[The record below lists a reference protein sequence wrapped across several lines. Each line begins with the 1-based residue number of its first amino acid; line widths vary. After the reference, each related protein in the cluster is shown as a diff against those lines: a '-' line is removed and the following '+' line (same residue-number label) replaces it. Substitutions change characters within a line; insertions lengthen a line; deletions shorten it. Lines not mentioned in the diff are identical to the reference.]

1 MKIES
6 IVIENLYAAG
16 TECDMEQI
24 THHKVLPC
32 LSVVQADKGSY
43 DIGLNDGPMKNTGE
57 GGAFVAPAGAR
68 QCITHHNGDG
78 GQMKAHWV
86 YMDVMVNQF
95 YRLEELYEFPLLL
108 PNTAASEI
116 SEWIER
122 IRCAEEL
129 CERYA
134 AAYRLVG
141 LLLRCAVP
149 IREPEPNQVQ
159 LQQYVA
165 AHFRERITAG
175 ELAAVIHCSLPQLFR
190 YSRKFFGMSPAN
202 YVNAIRLQNAAR
214 LLESTGMQI
223 KEAAFS
229 SGFDD
234 VAYFSRLFRKTF
246 GASPS
251 QYRESL
257 RGRKGANGTDG

>member
-1 MKIES
+1 MEIES

-32 LSVVQADKGSY
+32 LSIAQADSGSY
-43 DIGLNDGPMKNTGE
+43 DIGLNDSPMQNTGE
-57 GGAFVAPAGAR
+57 GGAFVAPAGVR
-68 QCITHHNGDG
+68 QCITHHNGAG
-78 GQMKAHWV
+78 GQMRAHWV
-86 YMDVMVNQF
+86 YMDVMINRF
-95 YRLEELYEFPLLL
+95 YRLEELFDCPMLL
-108 PNTAASEI
+108 PKTEGANI
-116 SEWIER
+116 SEWIET
-122 IRCAEEL
+122 IRGGAEL

-141 LLLRCAVP
+141 LLMRCAVP
-149 IREPEPNQVQ
+149 AREPEPNRVQ

-165 AHFRERITAG
+165 AHFRERVTAA
-175 ELAAVIHCSLPQLFR
+175 ELAGVIPCSLPQLFR
-190 YSRKFFGMSPAN
+190 YSQKFFGMSPAN

-214 LLESTGMQI
+214 LLESTDMQI

-234 VAYFSRLFRKTF
+234 VAYFSRLFRKAF
-246 GASPS
+246 GTSPS
-251 QYRESL
+251 QYRASL
-257 RGRKGANGTDG
+257 RGRNSQSGRE